1 MFVYT
6 RPLPLTA
13 TAVKTGLDF
22 LKFWIRTDKSSVC
35 LNLNNISTY
44 DQVWLTDHAY
54 YLAIILFQISDVSVK
69 K

>member
-44 DQVWLTDHAY
+44 DQVWLTDHVY
-54 YLAIILFQISDVSVK
+54 Y
-69 K
+69 